1 MRGLVDPVAFIH
13 DLSWDALPS
22 RIQAQARRCLLDTL
36 GVAFSGSQ
44 TELSRIIYAHV
55 REAYAGQGS
64 RLWLNGTEVS
74 KPGAALAHGMTV
86 DALDMH
92 DGHPVTKGHAGAAVV
107 PALFAALSPRGETG
121 VSGRELLTA
130 LAVGYEIALRAGIA
144 LHATSPDYHSSGAW
158 NALGCAAACSRLWG
172 LNCDQTRHALGI
184 AEYHGPRS
192 QMMRCIDHPTML
204 KDGSG
209 WGAMTGVSAA
219 MLAGSGFTG
228 APALTVDGDAVREIW
243 STLGDAWEMD
253 NLYFKPHAICRW
265 AQPAVEGLLQVQAK
279 HCISPQNMFRIDV
292 RTFHHGVCLSGRTP
306 ENTEQA
312 QYSLEYPLA
321 AAAYAG
327 RLGPSELCAEV
338 LGEERVCALAGRIHV
353 VEDPEMS
360 ACFPQERRAR
370 VQVTTSDG
378 HLFDSGL
385 VQARWDAEDPPSDQ
399 ELGEKFRSVVHG
411 VVPGRRAAELEQL
424 VGQCAQLEE
433 VNTLLRVLI
442 PGSSFRWPSPAR
454 R

>member
-1 MRGLVDPVAFIH
+1 MKGLVDPVAFIH

-44 TELSRIIYAHV
+44 TELSRIIYGHV
-55 REAYAGQGS
+55 REVYAGQGS

-74 KPGAALAHGMTV
+74 KPGAALAHGMTI

-121 VSGRELLTA
+121 VSGRELLTS

-158 NALGCAAACSRLWG
+158 NALGCAAACARLWG
-172 LNCDQTRHALGI
+172 LNGDQTRHALGI

-209 WGAMTGVSAA
+209 WGAMAGVSAA
-219 MLAGSGFTG
+219 MLAKSGFTG
-228 APALTVDGDAVREIW
+228 APALTVHEDAVREIW
-243 STLGDAWEMD
+243 SFLGSTWEMD

-279 HCISPQNMFRIDV
+279 HCIWPQNMFRIDV
-292 RTFHHGVCLSGRTP
+292 HTFHQGMCLDGRMP
-306 ENTEQA
+306 KNTEQA
-312 QYSLEYPLA
+312 QYSLRYPLA
-321 AAAYAG
+321 AAVYAG
-327 RLGPSELCAEV
+327 RLGYRELCAEV
-338 LGEERVCALAGRIHV
+338 LGEEEICALAARIHV
-353 VEDPEMS
+353 AEDPEMS
-360 ACFPQERRAR
+360 ARFPQERWAR
-370 VQVTTSDG
+370 VQVITKEG
-378 HLFDSGL
+378 HVFDSGL
-385 VQARWDAEDPPSDQ
+385 VQAKWDGKDPPTDQ
-399 ELGEKFRSVVHG
+399 ELLEKFCSVLHG
-411 VVPGRRAAELEQL
+411 VVSGRRAAKLEQL
-424 VGQCAQLEE
+424 VGQCAQLDE
-433 VNTLLRVLI
+433 VNTLLRVLTA
-442 PGSSFRWPSPAR
+442 GHSF
-454 R
+454 